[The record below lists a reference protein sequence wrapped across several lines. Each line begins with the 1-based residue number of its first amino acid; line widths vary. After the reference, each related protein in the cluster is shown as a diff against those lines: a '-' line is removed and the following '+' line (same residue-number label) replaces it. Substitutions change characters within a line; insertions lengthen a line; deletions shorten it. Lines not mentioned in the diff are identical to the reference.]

1 MWCVTQV
8 IIRLISFLLESLI
21 ISLTCYDHTVNWQ
34 ELCFWS
40 ILCPFG
46 HVLGLQIL
54 SKYSLK
60 YSLSLYADPGSWIK
74 V

>member
-46 HVLGLQIL
+46 HVLGQYAKNDTVLTNRRLTETGVL
-54 SKYSLK
+54 S
-60 YSLSLYADPGSWIK
+60 IC
-74 V
+74 